1 MTYARVLCDVD
12 TELAVLAKLR
22 LSQTIVSA
30 VPESLTTLALAVRL
44 SVRLSLFA
52 LNVLRTVHLTY
63 TDGVHQPLHVSHSLT
78 VADQGLKYRSGDV
91 KHCDPLSKFFGRF
104 QFLC

>member
-44 SVRLSLFA
+44 SVCLSVCHYL
-52 LNVLRTVHLTY
+52 L
-63 TDGVHQPLHVSHSLT
+63 
-78 VADQGLKYRSGDV
+78 
-91 KHCDPLSKFFGRF
+91 
-104 QFLC
+104 